1 MQASAPS
8 GLPRRTLVIAVA
20 GLLLTLMLAALDSTI
35 VATAMPSIAAD
46 LHGFDRYSWVTVAYL
61 LTSTIGVPVIGKLAD
76 QYGRKPF
83 LVLGA
88 VVFVLASLLCAA
100 AASLE
105 QLIAFRLVQG
115 LGGGTVTAAVFAAVP
130 RMFSPTARA
139 RIIGLFTGTYG
150 LASIVGPLLGG
161 LITDTIGWRGVFWIN
176 LPIGIV
182 ALGLVL
188 VVYPAEVRS
197 GQRPVVDYLGAA
209 ALVGGMT
216 PLLLALLLGGHD
228 IPWGSSTMAALLV
241 TSALILAA
249 FVWAERRAA
258 EPIVPLGVL
267 ATRTLGV
274 PVLGSALMSAG
285 LLSTLLFT
293 PLFIQGVIGQSAS
306 QAGAILAPM
315 TTAFVAAS
323 VVVGQLIA
331 RIGRSRPTGVAGMA
345 LAASGL
351 WLMAGMG
358 SETGYPVVARNLVI
372 IGLGLGAALAS
383 FVVAAQNALPIEQA
397 GVATALNTFARA
409 FGGTLASAALGGLLS
424 SGVGGGVQ
432 SAVAGASPLAEAL
445 HQTFLVG
452 AAVVALGAATSLVL
466 RDLPMTARHEQRF
479 ASVAPR
485 AAQTQR
491 SPRLP
496 SGG

>member
-1 MQASAPS
+1 
-8 GLPRRTLVIAVA
+8 
-20 GLLLTLMLAALDSTI
+20 
-35 VATAMPSIAAD
+35 
-46 LHGFDRYSWVTVAYL
+46 
-61 LTSTIGVPVIGKLAD
+61 
-76 QYGRKPF
+76 
-83 LVLGA
+83 
-88 VVFVLASLLCAA
+88 
-100 AASLE
+100 
-105 QLIAFRLVQG
+105 
-115 LGGGTVTAAVFAAVP
+115 
-130 RMFSPTARA
+130 
-139 RIIGLFTGTYG
+139 
-150 LASIVGPLLGG
+150 
-161 LITDTIGWRGVFWIN
+161 
-176 LPIGIV
+176 
-182 ALGLVL
+182 
-188 VVYPAEVRS
+188 
-197 GQRPVVDYLGAA
+197 
-209 ALVGGMT
+209 
-216 PLLLALLLGGHD
+216 
-228 IPWGSSTMAALLV
+228 MAALLV

-424 SGVGGGVQ
+424 AGVGGGVQ

-491 SPRLP
+491 NPRLP

>member
-1 MQASAPS
+1 MQAYAPS

-345 LAASGL
+345 LAA
-351 WLMAGMG
+351 
-358 SETGYPVVARNLVI
+358 V
-372 IGLGLGAALAS
+372 GLGAALAS

-424 SGVGGGVQ
+424 AGVGGGVQ

-466 RDLPMTARHEQRF
+466 RDLPMTARPEQRF

>member
-61 LTSTIGVPVIGKLAD
+61 LTSTIG
-76 QYGRKPF
+76 
-83 LVLGA
+83 
-88 VVFVLASLLCAA
+88 
-100 AASLE
+100 
-105 QLIAFRLVQG
+105 
-115 LGGGTVTAAVFAAVP
+115 
-130 RMFSPTARA
+130 
-139 RIIGLFTGTYG
+139 
-150 LASIVGPLLGG
+150 
-161 LITDTIGWRGVFWIN
+161 WRGVFWIN

-188 VVYPAEVRS
+188 AVYPAEVRS

-241 TSALILAA
+241 TSALLLAA

-358 SETGYPVVARNLVI
+358 SETGHP
-372 IGLGLGAALAS
+372 
-383 FVVAAQNALPIEQA
+383 
-397 GVATALNTFARA
+397 
-409 FGGTLASAALGGLLS
+409 
-424 SGVGGGVQ
+424 GVG
-432 SAVAGASPLAEAL
+432 
-445 HQTFLVG
+445 
-452 AAVVALGAATSLVL
+452 
-466 RDLPMTARHEQRF
+466 D
-479 ASVAPR
+479 
-485 AAQTQR
+485 
-491 SPRLP
+491 
-496 SGG
+496 